1 MTTAIFDVNKR
12 WSEEYPELGTDPVP
26 TEPCISPA
34 YFELERERVFRKVW
48 LYVGRAEEIPRPGD
62 YMVRNLKACRT
73 SVIFVRGQ
81 DGTIRGFHN
90 ICSHRGNKLA
100 WEERGSCR
108 NFACKFHGWVYD
120 TQGQLVG
127 VPDEAFFHNFDKAAN
142 GLVPV
147 ATELWQGFLFV
158 HMDPQPAQSLE
169 DYLGELGQRMGSF
182 PYADLTARY
191 AYQTEIRCN
200 WKVALDA
207 FSEGYHVNV
216 IHGQSYPD
224 TFTGKNNPMCHLP
237 EVRFYGP
244 HRSCIV
250 YGNPKHKPSPAAA
263 VAYRFGETV
272 TKRSVAQDQ
281 LPPEVNPT
289 RSAEFG
295 FDLDVIFP
303 NLILHVLPGMWFT
316 HQFWPLD
323 VDRTLWE
330 GRAYWPPATTPGER
344 FAQEFNNTVLRN
356 AWLED
361 TGTMEATQEALSS
374 GVKAHF
380 HLQEQEILIRHSYKV
395 LEDYVGFYTAN
406 GNA

>member
-34 YFELERERVFRKVW
+34 YFALERERVFRKVW

-73 SVIFVRGQ
+73 SIIFVRGQ
-81 DGTIRGFHN
+81 DDTIRGFHN

-100 WEERGSCR
+100 WEERGSCQ
-108 NFACKFHGWVYD
+108 NFSCKFHGWVYD
-120 TQGQLVG
+120 THGQLVG
-127 VPDEAFFHNFDKAAN
+127 VPDEAFFHNLDKAAN

-147 ATELWQGFLFV
+147 ATELWQGFLFANV
-158 HMDPQPAQSLE
+158 DPQPAQSLA
-169 DYLGELGQRMGSF
+169 DYLGEMGQRMGSF

-216 IHGQSYPD
+216 IHGRSYPD

-250 YGNPKHKPSPAAA
+250 YGNPNHKPSPAAA

-272 TKRSVAQDQ
+272 TKRSAAQDQ

-374 GVKAHF
+374 GVKTHF

-395 LEDYVGFYTAN
+395 LEDYVGFYAAN

>member
-26 TEPCISPA
+26 TEPCISSA

-48 LYVGRAEEIPRPGD
+48 LYVGREEEIPRPGD

-108 NFACKFHGWVYD
+108 KFSCKFHGWVYD

-127 VPDEAFFHNFDKAAN
+127 VPDEAFFHNLDKAAN

-216 IHGQSYPD
+216 IHGRSYPD

-263 VAYRFGETV
+263 YRFGETV
-272 TKRSVAQDQ
+272 TKRSAAQDQ
-281 LPPEVNPT
+281 LPSEVNPT

-374 GVKAHF
+374 GVKTHF

-395 LEDYVGFYTAN
+395 LEDYVGFYATN